1 MKAGGEEPPLE
12 SREGRY
18 ETGRPAAAASSE
30 GPFADWLIMSTAP
43 QESAPGAETS
53 HELEREAVL
62 ARLRERIVGY
72 AASRMQREAAED
84 LTQEVLLVLETKYP
98 RVSRPD
104 ELVPLAFQILRFKM
118 AAWRRKRA
126 RRGEDRQAAIE
137 EVPLADPAPD
147 PEAQAQMREDRE
159 RLRAALEKL
168 SGRCRQIFRLKL
180 EGKSFAE
187 IQRELGAASLN
198 TVYTWDY
205 RCRQKLLELLGG
217 RWETRR

>member
-1 MKAGGEEPPLE
+1 VKTTPQ
-12 SREGRY
+12 SS
-18 ETGRPAAAASSE
+18 TGRAEAGAV
-30 GPFADWLIMSTAP
+30 AD
-43 QESAPGAETS
+43 
-53 HELEREAVL
+53 REAVL
-62 ARLRERIVGY
+62 ARLRERIVGF
-72 AASRMQREAAED
+72 AASRMRKDAAED
-84 LTQEVLLVLETKYP
+84 LAQEVLIVLETKY
-98 RVSRPD
+98 RQVSAAE
-104 ELVPLAFQILRFKM
+104 ELVPLAFRILRFKM

-137 EVPLADPAPD
+137 EAPLADPAPD

-159 RLRAALEKL
+159 RLRAALGKL
-168 SGRCRQIFRLKL
+168 SGRCREIFRLKL